1 MAGFVVTE
9 RGILITNDGS
19 KESYL
24 SRIVTF
30 RSYFFI
36 AADPFSQPT
45 FRYQGQ
51 QYNRL
56 STGLPT
62 DGLL

>member
-45 FRYQGQ
+45 FRYRG
-51 QYNRL
+51 
-56 STGLPT
+56 
-62 DGLL
+62 D

>member
-45 FRYQGQ
+45 FRYRGD
-51 QYNRL
+51 YDYWL
-56 STGLPT
+56 SIGLPT